1 MAILHTDYLG
11 AHVTQWPP
19 FSSSM
24 HNSLDSFKCNKKKI
38 QNKSSECSSSSLF
51 LLKLRRCLCT
61 VSFHVL

>member
-38 QNKSSECSSSSLF
+38 QNKALN
-51 LLKLRRCLCT
+51 
-61 VSFHVL
+61 VLVVVYFYLS